1 MLLRRRLH
9 DKHVGYMVHDL
20 ALLAIAIRDIRHVEM
35 MNDGLH
41 FVT

>member
-1 MLLRRRLH
+1 MINTLVTWCMIWRYFQLQLE
-9 DKHVGYMVHDL
+9 
-20 ALLAIAIRDIRHVEM
+20 IFRHVEM